1 MDGALGVPG
10 RNAAI
15 IHRTARVVLDLTK
28 IGGKFL
34 RGRDVDFENYRLVL
48 LNGKG
53 LSSFPARIRPDQG
66 DEARRPGC
74 WSHRG
79 SLKVRNVARPASTK
93 ATTALRSAAHS

>member
-10 RNAAI
+10 RKAAI

-48 LNGKG
+48 LNSKR
-53 LSSFPARIRPDQG
+53 LSSFPARIRPHHG
-66 DEARRPGC
+66 DKTQRPDC
-74 WSHRG
+74 FSHRS
-79 SLKVRNVARPASTK
+79 SLEVLNRDETMEPEYPGTNR
-93 ATTALRSAAHS
+93 HS